1 MMNSVFAQKVSTDY
15 RTFGIQL
22 GQSGIRNFL
31 DESPDL
37 PDSLHKVDAFL
48 IK

>member
-1 MMNSVFAQKVSTDY
+1 MMNSVSAQKVSTDC

-31 DESPDL
+31 DESVDL
-37 PDSLHKVDAFL
+37 PDSLRKVDTFL
-48 IK
+48 TK